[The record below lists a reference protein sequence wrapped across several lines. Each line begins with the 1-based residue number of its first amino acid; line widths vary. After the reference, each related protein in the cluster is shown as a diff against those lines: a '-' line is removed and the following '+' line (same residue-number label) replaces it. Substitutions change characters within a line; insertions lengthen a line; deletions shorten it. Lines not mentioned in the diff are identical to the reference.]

1 MNFIPLLHQL
11 SIIDTR
17 AHLIPFR
24 LNWAQQEYLAE
35 VERQYTNRQIVRCI
49 ILKARQIGVSTLT
62 EAIMFLWCF
71 THDNMQGLVIAHEAN
86 SAQHLL
92 SMTQTYWDTY
102 PFNYA
107 YETQYKSRNEL
118 AWSNTHSSM
127 KVSTAKN
134 VNTGRSKT
142 LHMVHASEVA
152 FWDKAE
158 MTMGGLDQ
166 AFHFEPNTIGVLES
180 TANGVGGYFHD
191 QWYAAENHETEYT
204 PLFFPWHKHP
214 QYTWSYINRTIQAP
228 KPPLE
233 NMDEEERVLRR
244 MGVGDDHLLWRRWAI
259 RNLAQNDLAWFHQEY
274 PSTPE
279 EAFVATGYNVYP
291 LTDLRACYQPI
302 EHPLIGRLLREGTKV
317 RFIPDIAG
325 PLRIYAQPSTDLD
338 WGKYMVAGDPT
349 RITTGD
355 FACAQ
360 VLNRRTY
367 EQVATW
373 RGRIDGVSFGEE
385 LAKLGRYYNDALLT
399 CETTGAGYVTM
410 GALVQMNYPNLYQH
424 RFADR
429 EPTVIATQY
438 GWDTNQQR
446 KQWMIGF
453 LLKLIVDRT
462 LQIHDK
468 TTFYEMQNY
477 VTLPNGSYGPN
488 SSSGYDDTVTSLAM
502 SCICSATELLTAY
515 EGPVSTPLRPP
526 DEPELWQAW
535 DQEPA

>member
-1 MNFIPLLHQL
+1 MNLAPLLEQL

-17 AHLIPFR
+17 ARLIPFR
-24 LNWAQQEYLAE
+24 LNWAQRRYLLE
-35 VERQYTNRQIVRCI
+35 MQRQYDQRKIIRCI
-49 ILKARQIGVSTLT
+49 VLKARQIGISTLT
-62 EAIMFLWCF
+62 EGVMFLWCF
-71 THDNMQGLVIAHEAN
+71 MHDNMAGLVIAHEN
-86 SAQHLL
+86 DSAQHLL
-92 SMTQTYWDTY
+92 GMTQTYWETY
-102 PFNYA
+102 PFYSL
-107 YETQYKSRNEL
+107 YTEKYKSRNEL
-118 AWSNTHSSM
+118 AWQQSKSSM

-152 FWDKAE
+152 FWDKAAQ
-158 MTMGGLDQ
+158 TMGGLDQ

-191 QWYAAENHETEYT
+191 QWFAAEANETEYT
-204 PLFFPWHKHP
+204 PLFFPWFHHP
-214 QYTWSYINRTIQAP
+214 QYTFSYINRTIQSI
-228 KPPLE
+228 PPTLDSL
-233 NMDEEERVLRR
+233 DEEERVLRKLR
-244 MGVGDDHLLWRRWAI
+244 VDDDHLLWRRWAI

-291 LTDLRACYQPI
+291 LSDLRACYQPI
-302 EHPLIGRLLREGTKV
+302 EHPLVGRLLREGTKV
-317 RFIPDIAG
+317 TFVPDIAG
-325 PLRIYAQPSTDLD
+325 PLRIFAQPSSDTD
-338 WGKYMVAGDPT
+338 WGRYFVAGDPT

-355 FACAQ
+355 FAVAQ
-360 VLNRRTY
+360 VINRRTY

-373 RGRIDGVSFGEE
+373 RGRIDGVSFAEE
-385 LAKLGRYYNDALLT
+385 IAKLGRYYNDALAT

-453 LLKLIVDRT
+453 LLKLVIDHS
-462 LQIHDK
+462 LKLHDK
-468 TTFYEMQNY
+468 TTFHEMQNY
-477 VTLPNGSYGPN
+477 VTLPNGQYGPN

-502 SCICSATELLTAY
+502 ACICSSTELLVAY
-515 EGPVSTPLRPP
+515 EGPVAKPLRPP
-526 DEPELWQAW
+526 PERPLWQAW
-535 DQEPA
+535 DEEPA